1 MSESLSLQ
9 LWREVGRHDELQSAL
24 AAAVEIVR
32 DDLAP
37 RVMAIRYL
45 IAEHRLW
52 ETVAI
57 AGNASHEPLV
67 GTDPVREGG
76 SMTLPA
82 ELRRQRT
89 LRVDAKMFAR
99 QYPGVLPN
107 AAQGPVLLVV
117 LSDEPHVTGVLVIS
131 GLGKRELSPTLRGVV
146 QAMIEPLASAL
157 RHHVRQRDAMT
168 LREAAEADRRSLL
181 SKLGRSEISDVVV
194 GADAGLRDVM
204 ERVAQVARSNA
215 PVLLLG
221 ETGSGKEV
229 VAREVHRGSD
239 RASGPFVRVNC
250 GAIPNDLIDSELFGH
265 ERGSFTGAI
274 SQRKG
279 WFERADAGTLF
290 LDEVA
295 ELPLPAQVRLLRVLQ
310 DGLVQR
316 VGGEEPITV
325 DVRVIAAT
333 NQDLRTMMREGRFRE
348 DLWYRLAVFPIN
360 LPALRDRIADLP
372 ALAMHF
378 AQRAAAR
385 LGLPVRAPTDE
396 DTRLLCAYEWPGN
409 IRELGSVIERAA
421 ILGNGRRLDVSKAL
435 GITSPIAPANQLQLP
450 PAEPPNSR
458 PETGAFATLDE
469 QARTHI
475 ESALRK
481 CLGRVDGPFGAALL
495 LGLNA
500 QTLRSRMKRLGI
512 DAAPFRIAR
521 RRA

>member
-1 MSESLSLQ
+1 MSESLSLR
-9 LWREVGRHDELQSAL
+9 LWREVGRHDDLQSAL
-24 AAAVEIVR
+24 SAAVEIVG
-32 DDLAP
+32 DDLSR
-37 RVMAIRYL
+37 RVVAIRYL

-57 AGNASHEPLV
+57 AGNASHGPLV
-67 GTDPVREGG
+67 GTDPVSEGS

-89 LRVDAKMFAR
+89 VPADAKTFAR
-99 QYPGVLPN
+99 RYPGVLPN
-107 AAQGPVLLVV
+107 AAQGPVLLAV
-117 LSDEPHVTGVLVIS
+117 LSDEPHVTGVLVFS
-131 GLGKRELSPTLRGVV
+131 GLGKQEVSPKLRGVV
-146 QAMIEPLASAL
+146 QAMTEPLASAL

-239 RASGPFVRVNC
+239 RAAGPFVRVNC
-250 GAIPNDLIDSELFGH
+250 GAIPGDLIDSELFGH
-265 ERGSFTGAI
+265 ERGSFTGAV

-279 WFERADAGTLF
+279 WFERADGGTLF

-310 DGLVQR
+310 DGLVLR

-360 LPALRDRIADLP
+360 LPSLRDRIGDLP

-385 LGLPVRAPTDE
+385 LGLPVRTPTE
-396 DTRLLCAYEWPGN
+396 QDTRLLCAYGWPGN

-421 ILGNGRRLDVSKAL
+421 ILGNGRRLDVSNAL
-435 GITSPIAPANQLQLP
+435 GTVSPAPTRQLQVP
-450 PAEPPNSR
+450 PGEPPGSR
-458 PETGAFATLDE
+458 PEARAFATLDE
-469 QARTHI
+469 QARAHI
-475 ESALRK
+475 ESALGK

-500 QTLRSRMKRLGI
+500 QTLRSRMKKLGI
-512 DAAPFRIAR
+512 DAASFRPGR
-521 RRA
+521 TGG